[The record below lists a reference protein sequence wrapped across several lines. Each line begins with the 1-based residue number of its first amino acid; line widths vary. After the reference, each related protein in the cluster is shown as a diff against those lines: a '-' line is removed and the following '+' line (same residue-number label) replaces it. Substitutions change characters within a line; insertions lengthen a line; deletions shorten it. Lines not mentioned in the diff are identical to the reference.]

1 MAKHIWSVLCE
12 RISVDQRTNLVSY
25 LSCIEGIRALELP
38 FAVPNLSLGTLWLTD
53 NKKAEKIVF
62 RLVLGCPDSTEKVLV
77 EGSQEQAP
85 SARARINL
93 ILDGLAVDQTG
104 QHIFRLEML
113 NNDSWEV
120 KAEVPF
126 DVVLEAKEQ
135 VAKGKEGGAESAKK
149 PKKGKDEAVR
159 VVRFSKK
166 SGKTKR

>member
-25 LSCIEGIRALELP
+25 LSCIEGIRAHELP

-53 NKKAEKIVF
+53 KKTTEKITF
-62 RLVLGCPDSTEKVLV
+62 RLVLGCPDQTEKLLV

-104 QHIFRLEML
+104 QHTFRVEML

-120 KAEVPF
+120 KAELPF
-126 DVVLEAKEQ
+126 DVILEAQEQ
-135 VAKGKEGGAESAKK
+135 VVKGQERSAQSDMPRKRK
-149 PKKGKDEAVR
+149 SDAVR
-159 VVRFSKK
+159 VARFSKK
-166 SGKTKR
+166 NGKTKK